1 MKTSLR
7 LIRVAAFLGCFAGFV
22 PMGQRSAIG
31 SSGERFDRVARN
43 AQGTGIPLSRSVAS
57 DAGGRS
63 RDLSNLEV
71 FTAGFPRT
79 LLFRPG
85 PSLIERWH
93 RSGTL
98 DEPLCRFNGST
109 MKYVGEE
116 GRYWP
121 ELPKIMSAFRQRH
134 PRELCLLHLNGEAR
148 TITHRV
154 FHERYFPGHWV
165 YRPGVVLKSNLTA
178 NTTTIPVDDVRR
190 FAQKVPL
197 RSGNQIV
204 GEMLPSII
212 LVPLDSRGNRLWY
225 ESEYAQITAIDPQ
238 LRALRVQRGQYF
250 SQARPFQAG
259 RTYVAAM
266 HCEHWNGLEWT
277 LNMSAACPRD
287 KSGKT
292 AADVCLREIKA
303 WCSPGGPAGHVHGIG
318 FDVIY
323 FLAKFPGWDLDNDG
337 KADDGVAADGRRFF
351 LEGVYAFLKR
361 LRAAMGEDFLLTSDG
376 WDPKN
381 QRAVGVFNG
390 IESEG
395 LCAPNDAWR
404 QYARTLN
411 THTYWNLHNNAKYR
425 YSYITSKILHP
436 DDQKIS
442 LQLCRMGLAT
452 ACILGVS
459 YCGVGESGRRDGLPM
474 IAEMH
479 RGAAQEFNWL
489 GQPVGPT
496 VFLTQTAPDLL
507 SGKGR
512 SVTPEFVRR
521 LETKRC
527 KVAAGADGSLLIQ
540 GTSRNPY
547 DNMEI
552 ALRGIPASK
561 GDLTVFFEAL
571 AVDPLQG
578 FDREDRIPRLITLHA
593 DGLPKYADERGRR
606 SMYNDTTAYMG
617 TAGFTPQYAYFR
629 RAGEGRGVIDL
640 AFTFEDQ
647 GACKVRNL
655 TIHNAPLAM
664 AREFQ
669 NGVVLVNPSQETV
682 VFDLDRLIPTL
693 RGVRLRRIKA
703 DPEAYRNSPEIV
715 EMLSYNDGRP
725 ETTQRVEVQ
734 PLNALFLEKVQTP
747 HANEPCAANRAGAST
762 FAATTAAPAPAT
774 TPRGFAKAPWR

>member
-7 LIRVAAFLGCFAGFV
+7 LIRVAAILVWCVAFVAMGRRIALGGFGDWFE
-22 PMGQRSAIG
+22 PMDRNMRGAWPPLILGRFSWASAPIPHG
-31 SSGERFDRVARN
+31 SSERGEMTLNRLA
-43 AQGTGIPLSRSVAS
+43 ASASGSR
-57 DAGGRS
+57 
-63 RDLSNLEV
+63 RDLSHLEV
-71 FTAGFPRT
+71 FTAGFPRI

-85 PSLIERWH
+85 SIERWH
-93 RSGTL
+93 RFGVL
-98 DEPLCRFNGST
+98 DELLCQFNGST

-121 ELPKIMSAFRQRH
+121 ELTQIMSAFKRRH
-134 PRELCLLHLNGEAR
+134 PNELCLLHLNGEAR

-154 FHERYFPGHWV
+154 FHEGYFPGHWV
-165 YRPGVVLKSNLTA
+165 YRPGVVLKSDLTPS
-178 NTTTIPVDDVRR
+178 TTTIPVDDVRP

-197 RSGNQIV
+197 RSGNQVV

-212 LVPLDSRGNRLWY
+212 LVPIDNQGNRLWY
-225 ESEYAQITAIDPQ
+225 ESEYAQITAVDSQ
-238 LRALRVQRGQYF
+238 RRTLTVQWGQYF
-250 SQARPFQAG
+250 SQARAFRAG
-259 RTYVAAM
+259 RTYIAPM

-277 LNMSAACPRD
+277 LNMSTACPRD
-287 KSGKT
+287 KNGET

-303 WCSPGGPAGHVHGIG
+303 WCSPGGPAGHVDGIG

-361 LRAAMGEDFLLTSDG
+361 LRSTMGEDFLLTSDG

-411 THTYWNLHNNAKYR
+411 SHTYWNLHNNAKYR
-425 YSYITSKILHP
+425 YSYITTKMLHP
-436 DDQKIS
+436 DDQKMR

-452 ACILGVS
+452 ACILEVS
-459 YCGVGESGRRDGLPM
+459 YCGLEDSGRNDGLPM
-474 IAEMH
+474 TAEMH
-479 RGAAQEFNWL
+479 RGAAQELNWL

-496 VFLTQTAPDLL
+496 VFLTKTAPDLL
-507 SGKGR
+507 SGKGQ
-512 SVTPEFVRR
+512 SFTLEFVRR

-527 KVAAGADGSLLIQ
+527 KLAVSPDGSLLIQ

-547 DNMEI
+547 DTMEVT
-552 ALRGIPASK
+552 LRGIPVPK
-561 GDLTVFFEAL
+561 GDLSVFFEAM

-578 FDREDRIPRLITLHA
+578 FDRKDRIPRLITLHA
-593 DGLPKYADERGRR
+593 EGLPKYADERGQR

-617 TAGFTPQYAYFR
+617 VAGFTPQYGYFR

-640 AFTFEDQ
+640 TFIFEDQ
-647 GACKVRNL
+647 GACKLRNL
-655 TIHNAPLAM
+655 TIHTAPLAM

-669 NGVVLVNPSQETV
+669 RGVVLVNPSQETV
-682 VFDLDRLIPTL
+682 VFPLDRLIPTL

-703 DPEAYRNSPEIV
+703 DPQVYRKTPEI
-715 EMLSYNDGRP
+715 EAMLSYNDGREENP
-725 ETTQRVEVQ
+725 HRVEVP
-734 PLNALFLEKVQTP
+734 PLNGLFLEKSP
-747 HANEPCAANRAGAST
+747 AAHAN
-762 FAATTAAPAPAT
+762 
-774 TPRGFAKAPWR
+774 